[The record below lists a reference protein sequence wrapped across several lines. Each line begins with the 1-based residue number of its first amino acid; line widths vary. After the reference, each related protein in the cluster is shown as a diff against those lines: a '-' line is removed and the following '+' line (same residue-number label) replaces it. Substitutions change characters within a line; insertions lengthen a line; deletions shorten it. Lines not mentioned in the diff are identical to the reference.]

1 MGISMFEEEEA
12 MKQTPETLPAAHTDF
27 VPDTNTYTHTSSRPV
42 TPGFVILFFA
52 LVLLPF
58 VLYYAYQWSKAGTTI
73 NTTVTTNDDL
83 ENGLVLH
90 YTFDG
95 PDMTLASGTR
105 EVLDISGSNN
115 HGNWMNHATTTV
127 PGKLGQAINF
137 DGVDDY
143 VTKGTGVAFTKTSSF
158 SGSAWVKTD
167 SSGAIVSNLNYAL
180 SPGWIFAVS
189 LIGTNNLEFGIVNDD
204 VSAGRYRRGSTNI
217 KDGKWHF
224 VSFTYDGSNAVTG
237 IQLYVDG
244 TLETMTTFLNT
255 DPGTLVDSGLE
266 IGSTMFNSALQT
278 FTFASSIDDVR
289 IYNRALSASEIK
301 RLYEQGATTHINTTI
316 DTNDDLENG
325 LALHYTFDGPK
336 MNWSSS
342 TAEVLDSSS
351 SSIEGDLINM
361 DQQSVTTGKMGQGLR
376 TRFNAEVVDATS
388 VPSLDNI
395 ASITVGVW
403 LKLDNRSDISTN
415 IITYK
420 ASTVAGIGWTLYMD
434 ATSLYWDRDFS
445 GTDGR
450 WSISPSTAIG
460 YDSGRWMHVAVTYS
474 TSSTSSIPRM
484 YFNGEALSLS
494 TVSAPTG
501 SASSDASYNLL
512 VSDSSFTLPPGIID
526 DFRVYNRIL
535 SASEVKRLYEMG
547 ATTHINTTI
556 DTNDD
561 LESGLV
567 GHWTFDGP
575 KMAWASTTAEVI
587 DSSASSIEGDLVN
600 MDTSAAIAGKI
611 GQGLRFDAVDDAVNA
626 GEPSIF
632 QDLPQISISAWIK
645 PNSSGGGNC
654 LGSTVLVQKNES
666 CNIAGD
672 GWLFSMYPN
681 NALIFQADYFNGL
694 AQDMYRLTS
703 NNFVALNTWQHV
715 VATWTGSSSAS
726 TAHIYRNGQEET
738 TYALSQNGTLTRDN
752 EDLGSSP
759 LTIGGMSSGDASFDG
774 TIDDVRVY
782 NRALSAA
789 EIKRLY
795 ELGGGR

>member
-1 MGISMFEEEEA
+1 
-12 MKQTPETLPAAHTDF
+12 MKRKPGTTPARPLGAQESPHSD
-27 VPDTNTYTHTSSRPV
+27 NPV
-42 TPGFVILFFA
+42 TPSFIIFVLSLI
-52 LVLLPF
+52 LLPF
-58 VLYYAYQWSKAGTTI
+58 VLYYTYQWTQAGTTI

-289 IYNRALSASEIK
+289 IYNRALSVSEVK
-301 RLYEQGATTHINTTI
+301 RLYELGATTHINTTI

-342 TAEVLDSSS
+342 TAEVLDSSA

-361 DQQSVTTGKMGQGLR
+361 DQQSVTAGKMGQGLR

-395 ASITVGVW
+395 ASITVSVW

-484 YFNGEALSLS
+484 YFNGEALSIS

-512 VSDSSFTLPPGIID
+512 VGDNTFVLPPGIID

-535 SASEVKRLYEMG
+535 AASEVKRLYELG

-556 DTNDD
+556 DTNDE
-561 LESGLV
+561 LENGLV

-575 KMAWASTTAEVI
+575 KMAWASSTAEVL
-587 DSSASSIEGDLVN
+587 DSSASSIEGDMVN
-600 MDTSAAIAGKI
+600 MDQQSVTPGKM
-611 GQGLRFDAVDDAVNA
+611 GQGLQFDGSDDYVSVPDTAAIRNLSA
-626 GEPSIF
+626 
-632 QDLPQISISAWIK
+632 LSISAWIK
-645 PNSSGGGNC
+645 PRSLDGGNC
-654 LGSTVLVQKNES
+654 FGYTHIVEKNEG
-666 CNIAGD
+666 CNNAID
-672 GWLFSMYPN
+672 GWLFMLSPENILEFRVGYTVGP
-681 NALIFQADYFNGL
+681 ATDLIRSSASS
-694 AQDMYRLTS
+694 TIT
-703 NNFVALNTWQHV
+703 LNEWQHV
-715 VATWTGSSSAS
+715 MVTWTGTSSAS
-726 TAHIYRNGQEET
+726 GARIYRNGTEVSYGT
-738 TYALSQNGTLTRDN
+738 SQNGATNRQN
-752 EDLGSSP
+752 ETANLNIGSLQTDSV
-759 LTIGGMSSGDASFDG
+759 FDG

-782 NRALSAA
+782 NRALSAT
-789 EIKRLY
+789 EVKRLY
-795 ELGGGR
+795 ELGGGQ